1 MSVKNPTVIRKTLE
15 TVSTIPTL
23 SVVIDKIARLLQN
36 PQTSAEEIGKV
47 ITTDQALAAKVL
59 RLVNSAFYGFPG
71 RISTITH
78 AVVILGFSTIKN
90 IVLTAS
96 IFEAFTKKK
105 NTESDFNIEQ
115 FWLHSIGCGA
125 ASQAIAKHIGFKEKE
140 ECFIAGL
147 IHDIGKIILC
157 YFFPEEFEAVFQN
170 ARSRNIL
177 FHKSEREV
185 LGITHDE
192 IGAIITKRW
201 NLPANLQL
209 TVQNHHCPSPE
220 QEGYSMTAIVH
231 AADILTRAMEIGNGG
246 DEKMPLIIESVWG
259 NLGFDHISFESLLE
273 GIDEEFDKATIFM
286 QIL

>member
-1 MSVKNPTVIRKTLE
+1 MNAKNPQLIRKNLE

-23 SVVIDKIARLLQN
+23 SIVIDKITRLLEN

-71 RISTITH
+71 KISTITH

-96 IFEAFTKKK
+96 IFDAFKKKK
-105 NTESDFNIEQ
+105 NTESGFNIEQ

-125 ASQAIAKHIGFKEKE
+125 ASLAIAKHIGFKEKE

-147 IHDIGKIILC
+147 IHDVGKIILC
-157 YFFPEEFEAVFQN
+157 YFFPEEFEAVIQN
-170 ARSRNIL
+170 ARSKNIL
-177 FHKSEREV
+177 FLKSEQEI

-192 IGAIITKRW
+192 IGAIITRRW
-201 NLPANLQL
+201 NLPANLQAV
-209 TVQNHHCPSPE
+209 VQNHHCPSHE
-220 QEGYSMTAIVH
+220 KDGYSMTAIVH
-231 AADILTRAMEIGNGG
+231 TADILTRAMEIGNGG
-246 DEKMPLIIESVWG
+246 DEKMPLILEAAWRD
-259 NLGFDHISFESLLE
+259 LGFDHIPFESLLE
-273 GIDEEFDKATIFM
+273 GIDDEFDKATIFM